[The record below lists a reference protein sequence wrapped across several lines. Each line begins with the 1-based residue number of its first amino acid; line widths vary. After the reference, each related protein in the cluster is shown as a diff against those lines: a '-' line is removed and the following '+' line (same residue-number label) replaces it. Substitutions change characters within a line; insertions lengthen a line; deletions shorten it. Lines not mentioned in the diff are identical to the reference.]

1 VDNILDVVKQY
12 GDKKFK
18 NVPFLEWCSDNII
31 IVNKGVLQN
40 FSLAQH
46 EDLLDIYELPDV
58 PKETHQKAAQKGVST
73 YALLKTLYRLD
84 RMALK
89 AGYYFPT
96 DVDVADFAQ
105 DKCNPIIDHSEYL
118 SSKMSYDKAD
128 NLGLKQIGNSS
139 LYFRGVWTKRKV
151 KSIDLDIIIKDEVD
165 EADQE
170 NLVFAEDRLLHS
182 SFKWIMEL
190 SQPSKPDFG
199 INRSYKKSDQRYRLF
214 KCKKCGR
221 WNNVVDSFPGN
232 LLHRGKDE
240 NLTAWIGCTRCKA
253 KLDMDIG
260 SWVAKYPTRSK
271 DHVGF
276 LHSQLWSKTISV
288 ADIYKKFINAYLSSE
303 KKNLYISIVGIP
315 YKDSDMCPF
324 SDALLTDCEGKGGFE
339 KEAYSSFMGIDVG
352 DKCHVSIFG
361 WTGKGMRLI
370 HCEEVVASDEDRFCY
385 LIENYRSFFVID
397 AMPYKTLAKK
407 LCRKYKG
414 WGAIQY
420 FKGDSLKEGFEGD
433 GDEEVMK
440 VTHDRT
446 ESIDEMAGLF
456 KEGFFELPNPK
467 KLRESEIAVY
477 EKFKVHMK
485 NLEKEKLLDKKGY
498 EKTEYKK
505 NTANHFGMSVN
516 SAFIAFRVGRGVYSP
531 AVPPVFG

>member
-1 VDNILDVVKQY
+1 MDNILDVVKQY

-182 SFKWIMEL
+182 SFKWIME
-190 SQPSKPDFG
+190 
-199 INRSYKKSDQRYRLF
+199 
-214 KCKKCGR
+214 
-221 WNNVVDSFPGN
+221 
-232 LLHRGKDE
+232 
-240 NLTAWIGCTRCKA
+240 
-253 KLDMDIG
+253 
-260 SWVAKYPTRSK
+260 
-271 DHVGF
+271 
-276 LHSQLWSKTISV
+276 
-288 ADIYKKFINAYLSSE
+288 
-303 KKNLYISIVGIP
+303 
-315 YKDSDMCPF
+315 
-324 SDALLTDCEGKGGFE
+324 
-339 KEAYSSFMGIDVG
+339 
-352 DKCHVSIFG
+352 
-361 WTGKGMRLI
+361 
-370 HCEEVVASDEDRFCY
+370 
-385 LIENYRSFFVID
+385 
-397 AMPYKTLAKK
+397 
-407 LCRKYKG
+407 
-414 WGAIQY
+414 
-420 FKGDSLKEGFEGD
+420 
-433 GDEEVMK
+433 
-440 VTHDRT
+440 
-446 ESIDEMAGLF
+446 
-456 KEGFFELPNPK
+456 
-467 KLRESEIAVY
+467 
-477 EKFKVHMK
+477 
-485 NLEKEKLLDKKGY
+485 
-498 EKTEYKK
+498 
-505 NTANHFGMSVN
+505 
-516 SAFIAFRVGRGVYSP
+516 
-531 AVPPVFG
+531 